1 MIAYTIALFG
11 LAVLVGMYMI
21 YVGLRYRRGSITLGI
36 SHAGI
41 ATTALVMLIVHLLDT
56 PKHSMVYNDA
66 ALVFIMTLAGGLVL
80 LALREGRRPPPM
92 VVVGVH
98 AVMAL
103 FGLLLLLVAY
113 QQPV

>member
-1 MIAYTIALFG
+1 MILYTIMLFS

-21 YVGLRYRRGSITLGI
+21 YVGLRYRRGSLVLGV

-41 ATTALVMLIVHLLDT
+41 ASTALVLLIVYLFHN
-56 PKHSMVYNDA
+56 PGHSIIYNDA
-66 ALVFIMTLAGGLVL
+66 ALVFVMTLAGGLVL

-98 AVMAL
+98 VVMAL
-103 FGLLLLLVAY
+103 FGLLLLVVGY
-113 QQPV
+113 HQP

>member
-1 MIAYTIALFG
+1 MIVYTIALFG
-11 LAVLVGMYMI
+11 LAVLIGMYMI
-21 YVGLRYRRGSITLGI
+21 YIGLRFRRGSIVLGA

-41 ATTALVMLIVHLLDT
+41 ASTALIMLIVHLLHT
-56 PKHSMVYNDA
+56 PKHSIVYNDA

-98 AVMAL
+98 VVMAL
-103 FGLLLLLVAY
+103 FGLMLLLIAY
-113 QQPV
+113 HQPV